1 MKHLILAAALAA
13 LGTSA
18 HAALIDVSA
27 HAGYTTLSLGD
38 FNNGT
43 SAMWG
48 WDGDGF
54 QQTIHSGYVVGLDAC
69 TQRLTHW
76 DWLSLGLRGEYLQSN
91 EGQVNEPSGG
101 YYFQNMGT
109 LTSLLVGGKFSLP
122 SSVPGL
128 ELGLGAWI
136 GGGYATMSQSAAF
149 TSGYSFSA
157 PIQSGLF
164 DGELLEGQL
173 EGTMKYALN
182 QRVSLVLTGG
192 WRWADAP
199 ELKDGSTP
207 LCSPESYTFGGPAA
221 PVNVDFSGATA
232 QGSVGYSF

>member
-13 LGTSA
+13 LGTAA
-18 HAALIDVSA
+18 HAGLIDVDA

-38 FNNGT
+38 FNKAT
-43 SAMWG
+43 SAFWG
-48 WDGDGF
+48 WDGDGA
-54 QQTIHSGYVVGLDAC
+54 QQTIHSGYVVGVDAC

-109 LTSLLVGGKFSLP
+109 LTSLLVGGKFALP
-122 SSVPGL
+122 SSLPGL

-136 GGGYATMSQSAAF
+136 GGGYATMSQSAAY
-149 TSGYSFSA
+149 TSNYHFNRT
-157 PIQSGLF
+157 IQTGLF

-173 EGTMKYALN
+173 EGSLRVALSP
-182 QRVSLVLTGG
+182 RVGLAFTGG

-199 ELKDGSTP
+199 ELKDGATV
-207 LCSPESYTFGGPAA
+207 LCVPESYTFGGAYA

-232 QGSVGYSF
+232 QGAVDFTF